1 MQTDC
6 IANQISV
13 GEKTTWESEILSAI
27 SGLPLDFSE
36 QIHYESCVSPSKFSP
51 KDEMF
56 LSVEIKNLFHK
67 GIVKECQ
74 HEEGE

>member
-1 MQTDC
+1 MHCKSDFRGRKDNLR
-6 IANQISV
+6 IRNFIS
-13 GEKTTWESEILSAI
+13 